1 MKNKTILFFI
11 TLCLVSC
18 GQNNSNPTNSQS
30 PLHSVNESTDIIQ
43 SGDQI
48 KENPISSLDN
58 LYVLDEKN
66 IIDIKTKYLEK
77 YNSENIYSYD
87 EISIDYFY
95 TKFDDKYIL
104 RFSGINHDNHDYS
117 PRAYSEL
124 NGRIIYFDDENQ
136 IMVFEKGELYNV
148 EDVVLTSSQKNIII
162 NLHQE
167 LQNKIQ
173 QDIFENI
180 AKLYSFNE
188 LDDLNILLFLGSFNN
203 SYIFVASSKEKIFE
217 DTHQSSV
224 GSLNLKLSS
233 YCTEILYYNQ
243 ENLLT
248 LKDAY
253 ESKYVSDKEID
264 YISNK
269 INNSYSKICDDE
281 AILEKIKKAYYSE
294 SDMKYANIEFSFVAN
309 SGYVFFIAKPYASL
323 PGTKYEIVDG
333 VDFFYNEYGREIY
346 TIHENELITLSKAYE
361 LKLITKEEL
370 LQMRYLRSGY

>member
-11 TLCLVSC
+11 TLCLASC
-18 GQNNSNPTNSQS
+18 GQNNSQPTNSQS

-58 LYVLDEKN
+58 LYVLDEKT

-104 RFSGINHDNHDYS
+104 RFSGINHDNLDYS

-148 EDVVLTSSQKNIII
+148 EDAVLTSSQKNIII

-180 AKLYSFNE
+180 AKLYSFNG

-203 SYIFVASSKEKIFE
+203 SFIFVASSKEKIFE

-294 SDMKYANIEFSFVAN
+294 SDMKYANIEFSFIAN

>member
-18 GQNNSNPTNSQS
+18 GQNNSQPTNSQS

-58 LYVLDEKN
+58 LYVLDEKT

-87 EISIDYFY
+87 EISIDYYY

-253 ESKYVSDKEID
+253 ESNYVSDKEID

-294 SDMKYANIEFSFVAN
+294 SDMKYANIEFSFIAD

>member
-18 GQNNSNPTNSQS
+18 GQNNSQPTNSQS

-43 SGDQI
+43 SNDQI

-58 LYVLDEKN
+58 LYVLEEKA
-66 IIDIKTKYLEK
+66 IIEIKTKYLEK

-87 EISIDYFY
+87 EVSIDYFY

-124 NGRIIYFDDENQ
+124 NGRVIYFDDENQ
-136 IMVFEKGELYNV
+136 IMAFEKGELYNV

-173 QDIFENI
+173 QDIFENV

-233 YCTEILYYNQ
+233 YCTDILYYNQ

-294 SDMKYANIEFSFVAN
+294 SDMKYANIEFSFIAN

>member
-18 GQNNSNPTNSQS
+18 GQNNSQPTNSQS

-43 SGDQI
+43 SGDQT

-58 LYVLDEKN
+58 LYVLEEKD
-66 IIDIKTKYLEK
+66 IIEIKTKYLEK

-87 EISIDYFY
+87 EVSIDYFY

-104 RFSGINHDNHDYS
+104 RFSGINHDNHNYS

-136 IMVFEKGELYNV
+136 IMVFEKGELDNV

-173 QDIFENI
+173 QDIFENV

-294 SDMKYANIEFSFVAN
+294 SDMKYANIEFSFIAN

>member
-18 GQNNSNPTNSQS
+18 GQNNSQPTNSQS

-58 LYVLDEKN
+58 LYVLDEKT

-87 EISIDYFY
+87 DISIDYFY
-95 TKFDDKYIL
+95 TKFDNKYIL
-104 RFSGINHDNHDYS
+104 RFSGINHDNHNYS

-180 AKLYSFNE
+180 AKLYSFNK

-243 ENLLT
+243 ETLLT

-294 SDMKYANIEFSFVAN
+294 SDMKYANIEFSFIAN

>member
-18 GQNNSNPTNSQS
+18 GQNNSQPTNPQS

-43 SGDQI
+43 SSDQI

-58 LYVLDEKN
+58 LYVLDEKT

-104 RFSGINHDNHDYS
+104 RFSGINHDNHNYS

-188 LDDLNILLFLGSFNN
+188 LDNLNILLFLGSFNN

-269 INNSYSKICDDE
+269 INDSYSKICDDE

-294 SDMKYANIEFSFVAN
+294 SDMKYANIEFSFIAN